1 MPAQGCVH
9 TEIYA
14 LLIMPNGENL
24 LTEFAVFAVNMLKLL
39 DFRRFRLSADAPA
52 VKEKTTPKSADVVDS
67 LAERRLSRAMS
78 PGCFGP
84 LAGAGCRPGQWY
96 YEDAT
101 SFEPDPT
108 PPRLTL

>member
-1 MPAQGCVH
+1 VAAQGCVQ

-24 LTEFAVFAVNMLKLL
+24 LTEFEVFTANMSKLL
-39 DFRRFRLSADAPA
+39 GFQPIPLSAGARAPNRP
-52 VKEKTTPKSADVVDS
+52 TTPKSADVVDS

-84 LAGAGCRPGQWY
+84 LPEQVAARVSGITRM
-96 YEDAT
+96 
-101 SFEPDPT
+101 
-108 PPRLTL
+108 PPRLNPIPPHRD